1 MHHIDWLLFII
12 YCKEWL
18 IVIRLSAILYL
29 IHCIF
34 IVRSCLVLY
43 IHFSIIN
50 LTLLKY
56 KSKTKIRLK
65 SQINALFICPL
76 KTPKTVNNVIEKYN
90 KTATYI
96 LQRDK
101 DIHKKEL
108 NSVRRIKNNAKAD
121 IDAIVVALA
130 PYFSTKK

>member
-1 MHHIDWLLFII
+1 M
-12 YCKEWL
+12 
-18 IVIRLSAILYL
+18 
-29 IHCIF
+29 IF
-34 IVRSCLVLY
+34 SNIKQQ
-43 IHFSIIN
+43 I
-50 LTLLKY
+50 
-56 KSKTKIRLK
+56 KI
-65 SQINALFICPL
+65 
-76 KTPKTVNNVIEKYN
+76 IEKYN